1 MGDQRPVDVV
11 VLEALD
17 LAVADRARL
26 DRVRVRHRRRRLF
39 GILERH
45 HDALAHNR
53 ASREIVRPPAQRF
66 ELRPREHPPELQ
78 EPVDREALP
87 LLFVNYHRASR
98 HRRSAATR
106 SSRRA
111 R

>member
-1 MGDQRPVDVV
+1 MPPVLDVAFKELARGGTKQMLAGQR
-11 VLEALD
+11 
-17 LAVADRARL
+17 R
-26 DRVRVRHRRRRLF
+26 F
-39 GILERH
+39 GMLERH

-53 ASREIVRPPAQRF
+53 ARREIVGPPAQRF